1 MEIGFSALSIGE
13 PWTTKLKE
21 LGITEPTEVQ
31 SAAIPVL
38 LEGRD
43 AVVRSLTGT
52 GKTLAYLLPIL
63 QRLDAAVPDL
73 QALVLAPTR
82 ELCVQ
87 IADELRKLIQ
97 GTPVR
102 SASLIGGA
110 SLRRQIEQLRAHPHV
125 AIGTPGRA
133 LELIRLRK
141 LKMHK
146 VKTIILDE
154 ADELMATGGAEDA
167 HAVIRSALRDRQLAV
182 FSATAGDPGPV
193 AEWLRDPVRIDLTDG
208 LKLPPSIRHWVIA
221 CGERKRSETLI
232 KVLRACKPTAALVF
246 VTDADQIGVVE
257 AKLRYAG
264 FSVASL
270 YGEADKLTRTKV
282 MNAFRDGRLRL
293 LVCTDV
299 AARGLDFP
307 EVSHVI
313 HVQPASGADQ
323 YVHRAGRTGRMGRP
337 GVSISIVTPRERFI
351 IGKFARALGFRPEP
365 KTLSYGRI
373 VDVRESDGPRRRT
386 SKKAPNQ
393 GKKH

>member
-1 MEIGFSALSIGE
+1 METGFSALSITE
-13 PWTTKLKE
+13 PWTTRLAE

-38 LEGRD
+38 LAGRD

-73 QALVLAPTR
+73 QAVVLTPTR

-87 IADELRKLIQ
+87 IADELRKLAQ

-102 SASLIGGA
+102 HVTLIGGA
-110 SLRRQIEQLRAHPHV
+110 SLSRQIEQLRAHPHI
-125 AIGTPGRA
+125 AIGTPGRV

-154 ADELMATGGAEDA
+154 ADELMAAGGAEDA
-167 HAVIRSALRDRQLAV
+167 YAVIRSALRDRQLAA
-182 FSATAGDPGPV
+182 FSATAGDLGPV
-193 AEWLRDPVRIDLTDG
+193 AAWMREPAHIDLAEG
-208 LKLPPSIRHWVIA
+208 LKLPSTIRHWVIA
-221 CGERKRSETLI
+221 CGERERSETLI
-232 KVLRACKPTAALVF
+232 KVLRACKPSAALLF

-264 FSVASL
+264 FQVASL
-270 YGEADKLTRTKV
+270 YGDADKLTRTKV
-282 MNAFRDGRLRL
+282 MNAYRDGRLRL
-293 LVCTDV
+293 LICTDV

-307 EVSHVI
+307 AVSHVI
-313 HVQPASGADQ
+313 HVQPASGPDQ

-337 GVSISIVTPRERFI
+337 GVSISIVTPRERFV

-365 KTLSYGRI
+365 KTLYHGRI
-373 VDVRESDGPRRRT
+373 MDVREHDAQRRRP
-386 SKKAPNQ
+386 SKNGPKQ
-393 GKKH
+393 VKKH